1 MKRLFSLW
9 NDFVRI
15 APHFLSWYLWKRDNR
30 HNRTAP
36 VNVFD
41 RKLVTVGR
49 GSYGGIEV
57 YSYGSPDA
65 HLTIGNYVS
74 IGPHVRF
81 MLSGEHRTDCV
92 STFPFQ
98 AYDPVNP
105 VSEDGCRGPVV
116 VKDDVWIGMGAIIL
130 SGVTIGQGAVVGA
143 GAVVTKDVPPYAIVG
158 GVPARVLRYRLSD
171 KVREKCQMLDWSRT
185 IPTLDSERKSLLATS
200 LTDNNVDVVI
210 EQLHAKCGI

>member
-1 MKRLFSLW
+1 MNRLFSLW

-15 APHFLSWYLWKRDNR
+15 APHFLSWYLWKRKNR

-36 VNVFD
+36 VNVFEQ
-41 RKLVTVGR
+41 KLVTVGR

-65 HLTIGNYVS
+65 RLTIGNYVS

-105 VSEDGCRGPVV
+105 VCEDICRGPVV
-116 VKDDVWIGMGAIIL
+116 VKDDVWIGMGAMIL

-158 GVPARVLRYRLSD
+158 GVPARVLRYRLPQDVCD
-171 KVREKCQMLDWSRT
+171 KCATIDWSR
-185 IPTLDSERKSLLATS
+185 ISIDEVSKSREA
-200 LTDNNVDVVI
+200 LTVPVTGENVDRIVR
-210 EQLHAKCGI
+210 GIVR

>member
-1 MKRLFSLW
+1 MNRLFSLW

-15 APHFLSWYLWKRDNR
+15 APHFLSWYLWKRANR

-41 RKLVTVGR
+41 HRLVTVGR

-57 YSYGSPDA
+57 YSYGAPEA

-81 MLSGEHRTDCV
+81 MLSGEHRTDCL
-92 STFPFQ
+92 STFPFG

-105 VSEDGCRGPVV
+105 ACEDGCRGPVV
-116 VKDDVWIGMGAIIL
+116 VKDDVWIGMGAMIL

-143 GAVVTKDVPPYAIVG
+143 GAVVTKDVPPYAVVG
-158 GVPARVLRYRLSD
+158 GVPAKLIRYRLSEG
-171 KVREKCQMLDWSRT
+171 VRQKCQSLEWNRINPKSEPEFLSLISTPVADEN
-185 IPTLDSERKSLLATS
+185 IDSI
-200 LTDNNVDVVI
+200 TDRLRVKFG
-210 EQLHAKCGI
+210 A